1 MQNGMHKK
9 CIFLSQN
16 AKKAYICHKKPFE
29 MGKNRGK
36 VHNLGKAKTVVH
48 FAQREAKMKPRM
60 KKSAKKFK
68 NLQKRG

>member
-1 MQNGMHKK
+1 
-9 CIFLSQN
+9 
-16 AKKAYICHKKPFE
+16 

-48 FAQREAKMKPRM
+48 FAQREAKMKHRM